1 VKHCDNFLKISD
13 SDISQRLID
22 EHLHLIDGFTNLPAF
37 IIHYLENNILKAEEV
52 KAIILNFID
61 FDDMISQIKK
71 LRNYNHII
79 FYEVRPFC
87 MRISKVPLSYD
98 ILGFNSRSKRRE
110 EKLKQLFDE

>member
-1 VKHCDNFLKISD
+1 MKHCDNFLKISD
-13 SDISQRLID
+13 SDISQKLVD
-22 EHLHLIDGFTNLPAF
+22 EHLHLIDGFTNLPTF
-37 IIHYLENNILKAEEV
+37 IIYYLENNKINTLTSFV
-52 KAIILNFID
+52 LSINFID

-98 ILGFNSRSKRRE
+98 VIGFNTRSKRRE

>member
-1 VKHCDNFLKISD
+1 MKHCDNFLKISD

-22 EHLHLIDGFTNLPAF
+22 EHLHLIDGFTNFPAF
-37 IIHYLENNILKAEEV
+37 IIHYLENNKIMALTSLALS
-52 KAIILNFID
+52 INFID

-87 MRISKVPLSYD
+87 MRIAKIPLSYD
-98 ILGFNSRSKRRE
+98 ILGFNSRVKRRE
-110 EKLKQLFDE
+110 EKLKQLLND

>member
-37 IIHYLENNILKAEEV
+37 IIHYLENNKIMALTSSV
-52 KAIILNFID
+52 LSINFID

-79 FYEVRPFC
+79 FYEVRPFF

-98 ILGFNSRSKRRE
+98 IIGCQSRIRRRN
-110 EKLKQLFDE
+110 EKLNQLLNE